1 MCKEHFTRLQDSWV
15 WRNAHIYGGNNVFNH
30 FERSLLLTPNS
41 QWKVGSGAEW
51 WLSCLSL
58 IRITAW
64 STLLNGWVK
73 DSARYCHEVHD
84 PSRKFLNRNE
94 PKKQKKET
102 EETNPQNFINYIK
115 IWFVLTYCEQKAGC
129 SKLYYSCFEKTVRF
143 KIYMEVVRVYT

>member
-94 PKKQKKET
+94 PKNKKKRNRRNKST
-102 EETNPQNFINYIK
+102 ELY
-115 IWFVLTYCEQKAGC
+115 
-129 SKLYYSCFEKTVRF
+129 KLYQNLVCVNILWAKSRLL
-143 KIYMEVVRVYT
+143 